1 MMDNQLNL
9 EQVEQEIEISIE
21 AAKGA
26 VERKNKLER
35 LLENP
40 DFKEVFEEGYFKN
53 EAARL
58 VSLLCDGD
66 WRTEE
71 RRKEIIDDMLGI
83 SSVRQYIIGIRQMGK
98 HLERQIAESES
109 ALEELRAEAT
119 EGE

>member
-1 MMDNQLNL
+1 MNKEPNL

-35 LLENP
+35 LLKDP

-71 RRKEIIDDMLGI
+71 KRAEIIDDMLGI
-83 SSVRQYIIGIRQMGK
+83 SSVRQYIMGVRQMGR
-98 HLERQIAESES
+98 HLERQIAESEA
-109 ALEELRAEAT
+109 ALEELRAETT